1 MNTGEARRSRRGGAR
16 QRVRLLLARL
26 FPEREVVLRT
36 GSRRRRLVVS
46 TRVQATVTAISVG
59 AAIWHGIVTTKWR
72 DGVATIEHKDHQIV
86 ELKVDRESA
95 IASMMYFD
103 GRFRGLAGRINSEM
117 EEIERNLALLAS
129 HDTMT
134 SKPIADYAAK
144 SGEAGTKRTVG
155 PLGQALYE
163 QLARL
168 EDSLFELRTGHSEM
182 LTDSA
187 GTAAAQLDR
196 LESALATVG
205 IDTSTMATDTV
216 ELCGNDADLSATE
229 TGEGHRR
236 SRLFLVTSA
245 SAARERRPEA
255 LHSTMRR
262 WSDVTVAMSK
272 LPLGA
277 PLADRRMTSS
287 FGRRLDPFHRRQA
300 VHAGIDY
307 VSSENAPVMAT
318 GGGVVTY
325 ANRDGRYGNLVEI
338 DHGQGFVTRYAHL
351 ADIAVTVGQEV
362 ERGTR
367 VGTVGSTG
375 RSTAPHLH
383 YELRIGGQPS
393 DPLNYIEVG
402 KNVFK
407 RDTQGGAG

>member
-1 MNTGEARRSRRGGAR
+1 VGA
-16 QRVRLLLARL
+16 L

-36 GSRRRRLVVS
+36 GSRRRRLAVS
-46 TRVQATVTAISVG
+46 SNVQATVAVAAAS
-59 AAIWHGIVTTKWR
+59 AAIWHGIVTTKWL

-86 ELKVDRESA
+86 ELRVDRESA
-95 IASMMYFD
+95 IASMKYFD
-103 GRFRGLAGRINSEM
+103 SRFRGLAGQINSEM
-117 EEIERNLALLAS
+117 EEIERNLSLLAS

-134 SKPIADYAAK
+134 SKPIADYTTVA
-144 SGEAGTKRTVG
+144 GEAGEKRAVG
-155 PLGQALYE
+155 ELGQVLYA

-168 EDSLFELRTGHSEM
+168 EDSLYELRAGHSEM
-182 LTDSA
+182 LADSA
-187 GTAAAQLDR
+187 ETASAQLDR
-196 LESALATVG
+196 LEGALATVG
-205 IDTSTMATDTV
+205 VDTSTIAGGAV
-216 ELCGNDADLSATE
+216 ELCGGDADLSTADA
-229 TGEGHRR
+229 GEGPSR

-245 SAARERRPEA
+245 ARDQRPNT
-255 LHSTMRR
+255 LHATMRR
-262 WSDVTVAMSK
+262 WNDVTVAMSK

-287 FGRRLDPFHRRQA
+287 FGRRLDPFHRRHA

-307 VSSENAPVMAT
+307 VSSDNAPVMAT

-325 ANRDGRYGNLVEI
+325 ASRNGRYGNLVEI

-393 DPLNYIEVG
+393 DPSNYIEVG

>member
-1 MNTGEARRSRRGGAR
+1 MTTGEARRSRRGGAR
-16 QRVRLLLARL
+16 QRVGRLLVWL

-36 GSRRRRLVVS
+36 GSRRRRLAIS
-46 TRVQATVTAISVG
+46 TSVQATVAVIALG
-59 AAIWHGIVTTKWR
+59 AAIWHSVVTTKWL
-72 DGVATIEHKDHQIV
+72 DGVATIEHKDDQIV
-86 ELKVDRESA
+86 ELTVDRESA
-95 IASMMYFD
+95 ISSMKYFD
-103 GRFRGLAGRINSEM
+103 DRFRGLAGRINAEM
-117 EEIERNLALLAS
+117 EEIERDLALLAS

-134 SKPIADYAAK
+134 SKPIADYATR
-144 SGEAGTKRTVG
+144 SGETGAKEAVG

-168 EDSLFELRTGHSEM
+168 EDSLVELRTGHSEV
-182 LTDSA
+182 LTKSA
-187 GTAAAQLDR
+187 ETATAQLDR
-196 LESALATVG
+196 LESALATIG
-205 IDTSTMATDTV
+205 IDTSTMESAAV
-216 ELCGNDADLSATE
+216 ELCGSDADVS
-229 TGEGHRR
+229 TGESGEGLGR

-245 SAARERRPEA
+245 AREQRLDA
-255 LHSTMRR
+255 LHATMRR

-277 PLADRRMTSS
+277 PLVNRRMTSS

-300 VHAGIDY
+300 VHAGLDY
-307 VSSENAPVMAT
+307 VSSDNAPVMAT

-325 ANRDGRYGNLVEI
+325 AARNGRYGNLVEI

-351 ADIAVTVGQEV
+351 ADITVTVGQEV
-362 ERGTR
+362 ERGMR

-393 DPLNYIEVG
+393 DPRNYIEVG

-407 RDTQGGAG
+407 RDTEGGAG

>member
-1 MNTGEARRSRRGGAR
+1 
-16 QRVRLLLARL
+16 
-26 FPEREVVLRT
+26 
-36 GSRRRRLVVS
+36 
-46 TRVQATVTAISVG
+46 VQATVAVIAVS
-59 AAIWHGIVTTKWR
+59 AATWHGIVTNEWL
-72 DGVATIEHKDHQIV
+72 DGVAIIEHKDDQIV

-95 IASMMYFD
+95 IASMRYFD
-103 GRFRGLAGRINSEM
+103 NRFGGLAGRINAEM

-134 SKPIADYAAK
+134 SKPIADYTRTSGAA
-144 SGEAGTKRTVG
+144 GAERAVG

-187 GTAAAQLDR
+187 ETAAAQLGR
-196 LESALATVG
+196 LEGALATVG
-205 IDTSTMATDTV
+205 IDTGTMATDAV
-216 ELCGNDADLSATE
+216 ELCGGDEDVPTLEA
-229 TGEGHRR
+229 GEGHSR
-236 SRLFLVTSA
+236 SRLFLVSNTT
-245 SAARERRPEA
+245 RERRPEA

-277 PLADRRMTSS
+277 PLVDRRMTSN

-362 ERGTR
+362 ERGAR

-393 DPLNYIEVG
+393 DPSNYIEVG

-407 RDTQGGAG
+407 RDTEGGAG

>member
-1 MNTGEARRSRRGGAR
+1 MGA
-16 QRVRLLLARL
+16 L

-36 GSRRRRLVVS
+36 GSRRRRLAVS
-46 TRVQATVTAISVG
+46 SNLQATVAVAAAS
-59 AAIWHGIVTTKWR
+59 AAIWHGIVTTKWL

-86 ELKVDRESA
+86 ELRVDRESA
-95 IASMMYFD
+95 IASMKYFD
-103 GRFRGLAGRINSEM
+103 TRFRGLAGQINAEM
-117 EEIERNLALLAS
+117 EEIDRNLALLAS

-134 SKPIADYAAK
+134 SKPIADYTTVAQ
-144 SGEAGTKRTVG
+144 EAGEKRAVG
-155 PLGQALYE
+155 QLGQVLYA

-168 EDSLFELRTGHSEM
+168 EDSLYELRAGHSEM
-182 LTDSA
+182 LADSA
-187 GTAAAQLDR
+187 ETATAQLDR
-196 LESALATVG
+196 LEGALATVG
-205 IDTSTMATDTV
+205 IDTSTIAGGAV
-216 ELCGNDADLSATE
+216 ELCGGDADLRSDEAS
-229 TGEGHRR
+229 EGGGR

-245 SAARERRPEA
+245 AREHRPDTMHA
-255 LHSTMRR
+255 TMRR

-277 PLADRRMTSS
+277 PLAERRMTSS
-287 FGRRLDPFHRRQA
+287 FGRRLDPFHRKHA

-307 VSSENAPVMAT
+307 VSSANAPVMAT

-325 ANRDGRYGNLVEI
+325 ADRNGRYGKLVEI

-393 DPLNYIEVG
+393 DPSNYIEVG

>member
-1 MNTGEARRSRRGGAR
+1 MTTGEARRSRRGGAR
-16 QRVRLLLARL
+16 QRVGLLLTRL

-36 GSRRRRLVVS
+36 GSRRRRLAVS
-46 TRVQATVTAISVG
+46 TNVQATVAVIAVG
-59 AAIWHGIVTTKWR
+59 AAIWHGIVTTKWL

-86 ELKVDRESA
+86 ELRVDRESA

-103 GRFRGLAGRINSEM
+103 SRFRGLAGRINTEM
-117 EEIERNLALLAS
+117 EEIEGNLALLAS

-134 SKPIADYAAK
+134 SKPIADYTTR
-144 SGEAGTKRTVG
+144 SGETGAKQAAG

-182 LTDSA
+182 LTNSA
-187 GTAAAQLDR
+187 ETAAAQLDR

-205 IDTSTMATDTV
+205 IDTSTMDSGAV
-216 ELCGNDADLSATE
+216 ELCDSDADVPTAE
-229 TGEGHRR
+229 AGEGLGR

-245 SAARERRPEA
+245 AREQRPEA
-255 LHSTMRR
+255 LHATMRR
-262 WSDVTVAMSK
+262 WSDVTVAMTK

-277 PLADRRMTSS
+277 PLVNRRMTSS

-307 VSSENAPVMAT
+307 VSSDNAPVMAT

-325 ANRDGRYGNLVEI
+325 ADRNGRYGKLVEI

-362 ERGTR
+362 ERGMR

-393 DPLNYIEVG
+393 DPRNYIEVG

-407 RDTQGGAG
+407 RDTEGGAG